1 MTETG
6 NEDGLSKCCRCER
19 RSLWLALP
27 KSSSRNAHGG
37 VTAGGGGDGKGE
49 ERKTLSLISSFPS
62 HPSLQKVEV
71 VGDDWGRVSQFG
83 ANCIIYSEVW
93 FYTNTLF
100 FLNRRLRNVRS
111 KSRGHVVRGD

>member
-37 VTAGGGGDGKGE
+37 VTAGAGGDGKGE

-83 ANCIIYSEVW
+83 ANCIIYSKILVL
-93 FYTNTLF
+93 YKHTF
-100 FLNRRLRNVRS
+100 FS
-111 KSRGHVVRGD
+111 